1 MYIRE
6 RMIDL
11 HVGFYKWQRGG
22 KISESVYVLGID
34 KKKCGTELV
43 LCSIILVNGK
53 IKDFNSVIIER
64 EKVIV
69 CIFWDASKAEF

>member
-1 MYIRE
+1 M
-6 RMIDL
+6 
-11 HVGFYKWQRGG
+11 
-22 KISESVYVLGID
+22 LGID

-43 LCSIILVNGK
+43 LCSLILVNGK

-69 CIFWDASKAEF
+69 CIF